1 MVVNNYNYKAIF
13 NNTKKRDKIIKT
25 MSKKTN
31 RPWGKFKIIHQEPGI
46 TIKIISVKPGQRL
59 SLQYHKN
66 RDEIWLLLK
75 GSGFAELFDTIE
87 TMAPSTTQIIPREVN
102 HRLSAGK
109 EGCKVLEVSFG
120 KFNEKDEVRYEDDY
134 GRII

>member
-1 MVVNNYNYKAIF
+1 MI
-13 NNTKKRDKIIKT
+13 
-25 MSKKTN
+25 KKTN
-31 RPWGKFKIIHQEPGI
+31 KPWGNFKIIHQEPGI
-46 TIKIISVKPGQRL
+46 IIKIISVNPNQRL
-59 SLQYHKN
+59 SLQYHKE

-87 TMAPSTTQIIPREVN
+87 TMASGTTQVIPREVN

-109 EGCKVLEVSFG
+109 EGCKILEVSLG
-120 KFNEKDEVRYEDDY
+120 DYDEKDIVRVEDDY